1 MNKIWTTARIFLPFA
16 GGYYLSYLFRT
27 INAAIADRLASEMSL
42 NATDLGLLTSVYFL
56 SFASVQLPVG
66 AALDRYGPRRVQS
79 TLLLLA
85 AAGAALFA
93 EATTL
98 PGLLLGRALIGLGV
112 AGALIAGLKAIV
124 LWLPKERLALAN
136 GSFIALGT
144 AGAVTATEPVEL
156 FLASSDWRHLFALL
170 AALTAAIAV
179 AIAVLAPNAPAVIA
193 SDRGTGGLKTAY
205 RDLRFWRLAPLSASI
220 IGTAWALQGLW
231 AAPWLADVAAL
242 QHDAVVHQLFVMAVA
257 LCVGALLIGVAA
269 DQLRRFG
276 VTPRA
281 LLVVFAIC
289 FVAAELVLVLRV
301 PIAPSVPWAVIAT
314 TGAATVL
321 SFAILADCFA
331 PEIAGRAN
339 AALGLFHVSGAFVV
353 QSMIGLIIEIWPRDA
368 GGHYPASAY
377 AAAFGATIVLQAA
390 SLIWFLIPRGA
401 RLEAPAASRPTRQVI
416 GEALA
421 AEPAPPTR
429 DHDTIRSAFVARA
442 AALRVASVGSFAQ
455 METTDDGLAVR
466 GAYRAHLSVV
476 VEKVVAGDPAA
487 EGDVLRKAYLARAI
501 ADAAAQPRPKRH
513 AARPAKRSAVEPGRT
528 APVTKAKVRVAPS
541 LPAKAKKRSSSR
553 TKRTRRH
560 GRRGKCRGN

>member
-1 MNKIWTTARIFLPFA
+1 MTARIFLPFA
-16 GGYYLSYLFRT
+16 GGYYLSYVFRT
-27 INAAIADRLASEMSL
+27 INAAIADRLASDISL

-93 EATTL
+93 KATTL

-112 AGALIAGLKAIV
+112 AGALMAGLKAIV

-136 GSFIALGT
+136 GAFIALGT

-156 FLASSDWRHLFALL
+156 FLASSDWRHLFVLL
-170 AALTAAIAV
+170 AALTAATAV
-179 AIAVLAPNAPAVIA
+179 AIAILAPNAPAVIA
-193 SDRGTGGLKTAY
+193 SHRGTGGLQTAY
-205 RDLRFWRLAPLSASI
+205 RDLRFWRLAPLSASM

-231 AAPWLADVAAL
+231 AAPWLADVASL
-242 QHDAVVHQLFVMAVA
+242 QHDAVVHQLLVMAVA

-269 DQLRRFG
+269 DRLRRFG

-281 LLVVFAIC
+281 LLVVFGVNS
-289 FVAAELVLVLRV
+289 VAAELVLVLRV
-301 PIAPSVPWAVIAT
+301 PIAVSVPWVVIAA

-339 AALGLFHVSGAFVV
+339 AALGFLHVSGAFVI
-353 QSMIGLIIEIWPRDA
+353 QSMIGLIIEMWPRDA
-368 GGHYPASAY
+368 GGHYPAPAY

-390 SLIWFLIPRGA
+390 SLIWFLLPWGA
-401 RLEAPAASRPTRQVI
+401 PLEAPAASRAKPQMI
-416 GEALA
+416 DEASA
-421 AEPAPPTR
+421 AEPVPPTSDR
-429 DHDTIRSAFVARA
+429 DTIRSAFVARA
-442 AALRVASVGSFAQ
+442 AASRVVSVGSFAQ
-455 METTDDGLAVR
+455 METTDEGYAVR

-501 ADAAAQPRPKRH
+501 ADAAAQPHPKRH
-513 AARPAKRSAVEPGRT
+513 TARSAKRSVAEPGRT
-528 APVTKAKVRVAPS
+528 AAGTKGKRRVAPTS
-541 LPAKAKKRSSSR
+541 AGKTKKRSSSR
-553 TKRTRRH
+553 TKPRPAARPA
-560 GRRGKCRGN
+560 RRGN

>member
-1 MNKIWTTARIFLPFA
+1 MNKIWMTARVFLPFA
-16 GGYYLSYLFRT
+16 GGYYLSYVFRT

-56 SFASVQLPVG
+56 SFALVQLPVG
-66 AALDRYGPRRVQS
+66 AALDRYGPRRVQG

-93 EATTL
+93 QATTL

-112 AGALIAGLKAIV
+112 AGALMAGLKAIV

-136 GSFIALGT
+136 GAFIALGT

-156 FLASSDWRHLFALL
+156 FLASSDWRRLFALL
-170 AALTAAIAV
+170 AALTAVTAV
-179 AIAVLAPNAPAVIA
+179 AIAVLAPNARTVLA
-193 SDRGTGGLKTAY
+193 SHRGAGGLQTAY
-205 RDLRFWRLAPLSASI
+205 RDLRFRRLAPLSASI

-231 AAPWLADVAAL
+231 AAPWLADVAGL
-242 QHDAVVHQLFVMAVA
+242 QHDAVVHQLFLMAMA

-269 DQLRRFG
+269 DRLRRFG

-281 LLVVFAIC
+281 LLAVFAVC

-301 PIAPSVPWAVIAT
+301 PIAPSVPWAVIAA
-314 TGAATVL
+314 TGGATVL

-353 QSMIGLIIEIWPRDA
+353 QSMIGFIIEMWRRDA

-390 SLIWFLIPRGA
+390 SLIWFLVPGGA
-401 RLEAPAASRPTRQVI
+401 RIEAPAASRPTRQMI

-421 AEPAPPTR
+421 AELVPPTS
-429 DHDTIRSAFVARA
+429 DQDTIRSAFVARA
-442 AALRVASVGSFAQ
+442 AASRAASVGSFAQ
-455 METTDDGLAVR
+455 METTDDGFAVR

-476 VEKVVAGDPAA
+476 VEKVAAGDPAVD
-487 EGDVLRKAYLARAI
+487 GDVLRRAYLARAI

-513 AARPAKRSAVEPGRT
+513 AARPPKRSAGEPGRT
-528 APVTKAKVRVAPS
+528 APGTKAKTRVAFTS
-541 LPAKAKKRSSSR
+541 PAKAKKRSPSR
-553 TKRTRRH
+553 TKPRAAARPAR
-560 GRRGKCRGN
+560 CGN